1 MEATQNAQRAYLR
14 QAMAATGMDGTN
26 LAREAKMAPST
37 VNKFL
42 NSEVKHLLSARTLAK
57 IAAVSG
63 VPVPPAAIGAQ
74 GDNDEIAEAVIPE
87 EQFIDPSG
95 LPGVQKGANNLKSK
109 PRSQRSSDSTV
120 PEIDVRAGMGGGGES
135 MLAYKPDSNG
145 DAWPEDAVTGLWNLP
160 PSYLQQE
167 LRLRPHAARIIEVQ
181 GDSMEPLLL
190 SGDRVMVNLLDRA
203 PSPPGVFAV
212 WDGIGV
218 VVKRLE
224 FIPNSDPPCIVI
236 SSDNP
241 KHGRYERTADE
252 VNIIGRVVWFARRM

>member
-1 MEATQNAQRAYLR
+1 MDFAERIAQARKDAGLTQSQ
-14 QAMAATGMDGTN
+14 
-26 LAREAKMAPST
+26 LADAVGVGQST
-37 VNKFL
+37 VGMWERGKN
-42 NSEVKHLLSARTLAK
+42 EPTIEMIQK
-57 IAAVSG
+57 IANTTKTDAG
-63 VPVPPAAIGAQ
+63 WLAFGK
-74 GDNDEIAEAVIPE
+74 
-87 EQFIDPSG
+87 IDPLSVR
-95 LPGVQKGANNLKSK
+95 GVQKGIAGLKSQERA
-109 PRSQRSSDSTV
+109 PVQAHPGPNTV

-181 GDSMEPLLL
+181 GDSMEPLLF

-241 KHGRYERTADE
+241 KHRTYERTADE